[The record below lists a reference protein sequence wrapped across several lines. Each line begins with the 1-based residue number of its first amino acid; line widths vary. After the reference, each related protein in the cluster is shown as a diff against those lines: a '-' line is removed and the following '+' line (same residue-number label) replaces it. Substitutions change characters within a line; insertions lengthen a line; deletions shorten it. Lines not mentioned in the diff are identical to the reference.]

1 MASLKLEISTA
12 IKNVI
17 ITDEH
22 SASSY
27 GIPVAVVDGQAY
39 GPNDFLPIWP
49 ENELSWMK
57 ETAKVTVASACLRM
71 QKDGLLCEKDILF
84 IQKFYQ

>member
-1 MASLKLEISTA
+1 MKITLNVQTA
-12 IKNVI
+12 TKPII

-22 SASSY
+22 AASSY

-84 IQKFYQ
+84 IQKFYK

>member
-1 MASLKLEISTA
+1 MKITLMVKNA
-12 IKNVI
+12 IQGII

-39 GPNDFLPIWP
+39 GPDDELPIWP
-49 ENELSWMK
+49 DDELSFLHERAATTIAAAVISGNLSPEEK
-57 ETAKVTVASACLRM
+57 EFVR
-71 QKDGLLCEKDILF
+71 
-84 IQKFYQ
+84 KFYL